1 MRNIKSK
8 LQRQN
13 QLNTNGAAHH
23 ISPTLK
29 ACTNKQR
36 HVPLPRFASKNV
48 QLTQRHFPCTM
59 RKLHTC
65 CKLTNGSQS
74 GLSIFNGIPC
84 QKSWS
89 SDNQITNVSVSR
101 ISNTTTTLSLPASNS
116 AAVCC
121 IEVSLLNNDC
131 KFQMP

>member
-36 HVPLPRFASKNV
+36 HVPIPPFASKNV

-65 CKLTNGSQS
+65 CKPMGPNLASPS
-74 GLSIFNGIPC
+74 SMAS